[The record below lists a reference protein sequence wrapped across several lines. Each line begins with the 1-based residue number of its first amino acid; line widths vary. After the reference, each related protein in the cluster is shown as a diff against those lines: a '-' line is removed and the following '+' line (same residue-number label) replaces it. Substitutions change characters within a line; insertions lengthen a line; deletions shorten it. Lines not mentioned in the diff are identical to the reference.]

1 MSRARGVAITGLI
14 VGSGIALMSYLPTWV
29 SFARR
34 GDGLPSISS
43 TFTGRQVA
51 PAAAALALAVLAGA
65 FAVWALRGW
74 WVRAAGVL
82 LLAASG
88 YLVFVPIRFAADP
101 ESRLMAAVRASGVD
115 QGGVFVFAGVTMT
128 WWWIPALIGGL
139 IALAASFIVVFH
151 RGRWGGISARYER
164 AGADTGPS
172 DLSAPRA
179 GAAAWDALDRGDDPT
194 VQPPDASAGEGPTAS
209 PGAADGT

>member
-1 MSRARGVAITGLI
+1 MP
-14 VGSGIALMSYLPTWV
+14 YLPTWI
-29 SFARR
+29 SFARG
-34 GDGLPSISS
+34 GDGLPSINSS
-43 TFTGRQVA
+43 FTGRQVA

-65 FAVWALRGW
+65 FAVWALRGA
-74 WVRAAGVL
+74 WVRVAGVL

-88 YLVFVPIRFAADP
+88 YLVYVPISFAANP
-101 ESRLMAAVRASGVD
+101 EMKLVGAYSAATGQKDVGWLAFTGVK
-115 QGGVFVFAGVTMT
+115 TT
-128 WWWIPALIGGL
+128 LWWIPALVGGL
-139 IALAASFIVVFH
+139 VALVASLIVVFH

-164 AGADTGPS
+164 PAAAAGPS

-194 VQPPDASAGEGPTAS
+194 VQPPGAAADQDPAS